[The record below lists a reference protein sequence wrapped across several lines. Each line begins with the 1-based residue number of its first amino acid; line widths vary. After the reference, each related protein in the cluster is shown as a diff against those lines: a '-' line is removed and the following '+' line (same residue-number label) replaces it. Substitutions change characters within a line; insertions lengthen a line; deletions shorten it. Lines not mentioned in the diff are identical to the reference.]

1 MQRPRNPVRRNRNIG
16 TPKQGHGQDNEL
28 VIPNPSVDHR
38 WHVERLRNPRE
49 YAFSVHGSNRIALVE
64 EPADGFLYGC
74 TIPDIARLLS
84 LLPPADVDGL
94 DLFLFRQPTTKQRIL
109 EPVWGRFL
117 YYAWPGKHH
126 GSAICFEAQT
136 LAPMK
141 WSRSVTPE
149 QKRELLRLESDGHRI
164 VASKRAFEIHVTRE
178 SLRNTTL
185 FRTALHEVGHYV
197 DWQDSVLRVP
207 STSDEDAD
215 AVARAFKS
223 KTSSMK
229 EDFAHRYAAI
239 TATRLRALGQL
250 PFIPQWEDEGMA
262 ISGIAR
268 AWFLP
273 DLPTPESAGG

>member
-28 VIPNPSVDHR
+28 VIPKPSVDHR
-38 WHVERLRNPRE
+38 SHVERLRNPRE
-49 YAFSVHGSNRIALVE
+49 YLFSVHGSNRVALVE
-64 EPADGFLYGC
+64 EPADDCVYGC
-74 TIPDIARLLS
+74 TLLDIAKLLS

-126 GSAICFEAQT
+126 GSAICFEAQSLT
-136 LAPMK
+136 PLK

-149 QKRELLRLESDGHRI
+149 LKRELLRLESDGHRI
-164 VASKRAFEIHVTRE
+164 IASKRTFEIHMTPE
-178 SLRNTTL
+178 SLRNTTP

-207 STSDEDAD
+207 STSEEGAD
-215 AVARAFKS
+215 AATRAFKS
-223 KTSSMK
+223 KTPAMK
-229 EDFAHRYAAI
+229 EDFAHRYAA
-239 TATRLRALGQL
+239 TTGARLRALGQL
-250 PFIPQWEDEGMA
+250 PFIPQWENEEMA
-262 ISGIAR
+262 IAGVER
-268 AWFLP
+268 AWFVP
-273 DLPTPESAGG
+273 DLPSLGSAE